1 MWTDAAL
8 ENWRLRQRV
17 ELSTKF
23 ERGSDTV
30 GVNRQYQEADAAA
43 GPAPDDAVPAPSNPS
58 PYERVQSG
66 NGVVRFKLK
75 PVEVVQLPIPAL
87 LGQGG
92 RAVRVTP

>member
-17 ELSTKF
+17 ELSRPWPKH
-23 ERGSDTV
+23 
-30 GVNRQYQEADAAA
+30 DATSASSSPSA
-43 GPAPDDAVPAPSNPS
+43 GNVSLLANPS